1 MERGA
6 DGLRVDA
13 VAQLIEDHYMRD
25 EPPDPAYKP
34 TGKETRVCVTSILMG
49 NLNICGWLFGLSK

>member
-49 NLNICGWLFGLSK
+49 NLNICG